1 MAEMCVFASSCGLI
15 ERTEARKFGIS
26 RKQTIIAANMKKTTL
41 LLAALALLS
50 LLPSA
55 ALAQWQGKR
64 CAFLGDSMTDPNNR
78 AATYHYYD
86 YLRDSL
92 GIEPRVY
99 ARSGHQWHQILEKAK
114 LMQQTDST
122 TIDVIFIW
130 AGTNDY
136 NHSIPM
142 GRFYAECDTVC
153 NRNGRIVP
161 ARHREWLMNDST
173 FCGRINMCLSW
184 LKHEYPT
191 TQVIVMTPIHRA
203 LADFSDLSRNKYN
216 VQPDEDYSNER
227 GLYVEEYIN
236 ALRQAC
242 QYWAVPCIDLFQDSG
257 LYPMEPRHGVYFAEP
272 EHKEGTAR
280 YDRLHPNNAG
290 HIRLGR
296 TIAAHLRAISP
307 TL

>member
-1 MAEMCVFASSCGLI
+1 MSFVKHILSLF
-15 ERTEARKFGIS
+15 
-26 RKQTIIAANMKKTTL
+26 L
-41 LLAALALLS
+41 LLVLAVS
-50 LLPSA
+50 CT
-55 ALAQWQGKR
+55 AQYNPWQGKR

-78 AATYHYYD
+78 AADYHYYD

-92 GIEPRVY
+92 GIEPRIY
-99 ARSGHQWHQILEKAK
+99 ARSGHQWHEILQKAQ

-136 NHSIPM
+136 NHGIPM
-142 GRFYAECDTVC
+142 GQFFTERDTTC

-161 ARHREWLMNDST
+161 ARHREWQMSDST

-184 LKHEYPT
+184 LKHEYPS

-203 LADFSDLSRNKYN
+203 YANFSDPSRNKLN
-216 VQPDEDYSNER
+216 VQPDEDFTNEQ
-227 GLYVEEYIN
+227 GLYIEDYIA

-242 QYWAVPCIDLFQDSG
+242 QYWSVPCIDLFQDSG
-257 LYPMEPRHGVYFAEP
+257 LYPMEELHGQYFADP
-272 EHKEGTAR
+272 IGDATTGR

-290 HIRLGR
+290 HIRLGK
-296 TIAAHLRAISP
+296 TIAAHLRAIAP
-307 TL
+307 EL